1 MDSAEPDLLDTI
13 EGALVA
19 VSDDGLIAH
28 ANPEALEIL
37 GWDEGLIGQPLLTII
52 PARLR
57 SRHHEGFLR
66 YLTTGESRLQGGT
79 VRVPALLGDG
89 TEQMIDLTL
98 RVYRRPDGTKL
109 AVAAMAVAPLGKP
122 PPGLRVLEDAL
133 AKRLYELI

>member
-1 MDSAEPDLLDTI
+1 MDATELDLLDTI
-13 EGALVA
+13 EGPLVA

-28 ANPEALEIL
+28 ANAGALDLL
-37 GWDEGLIGQPLLTII
+37 GYDDLVGRPLLTII

-57 SRHHEGFLR
+57 LRHQEGFLR
-66 YLTTGESRLQGGT
+66 YLSTGESRLQGST
-79 VRVPALLGDG
+79 VRVPALLADSS
-89 TEQMIDLTL
+89 EQMVDLTI

-109 AVAAMAVAPLGKP
+109 AVAAMTASPLGKP